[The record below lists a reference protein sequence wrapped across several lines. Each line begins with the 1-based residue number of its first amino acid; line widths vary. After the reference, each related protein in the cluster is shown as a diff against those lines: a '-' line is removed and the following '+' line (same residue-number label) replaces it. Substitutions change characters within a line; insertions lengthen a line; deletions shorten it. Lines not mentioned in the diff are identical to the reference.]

1 MPISGVIPIIDNLG
15 TTYSGCA
22 LDANQGHVLDQNM
35 VHKVGNV
42 SESISGVKT
51 FENGI
56 GASSITV
63 GTGAIDNTNGQ
74 FVFSQGTY
82 ETYKMPSP
90 TAELATTYQILTSK
104 QPVSIAQGGTGTTSI
119 ADGTMLIGNSGAFA
133 SITAT
138 TAATGNTIV
147 QRNSSGSFAATTIT
161 AVLSGRATSCGT
173 AGITLVPITNNRIN
187 FGGTYEGNTRIFFGY
202 GAQDGRSKP
211 TQYYFGGS
219 NGDADVYVGKLYCQ
233 PMNATVE
240 GGEIALA
247 AAPSG
252 GYAAAMDVFYNT
264 SSKVSF
270 WRIVANNSQKFTV
283 NLSTGAH
290 ADYAEERVVD
300 AHEPGRV
307 YQEQDNCILTKA
319 DRRMIPGCSVYSD
332 TYGTCLTNKSK
343 SGRKHNDT
351 KYGTIAVSG
360 RVLVYP
366 YQDRE
371 LYHAG
376 MAVCSAPNGTV
387 DIMSRDEIKEYPDC
401 ILGYVSGIP
410 KDDESLD
417 ADVPLNGRI
426 WIRLA

>member
-1 MPISGVIPIIDNLG
+1 MPISGVVPVIDNLG

-22 LDANQGHVLDQNM
+22 LDANQGHVLDQSM
-35 VHKVGNV
+35 VHNTGN
-42 SESISGVKT
+42 ESVSGVKT
-51 FENGI
+51 FEDGI
-56 GASSITV
+56 AATSITM
-63 GTGAIDNTNGQ
+63 GSGAIDNTSGQ
-74 FVFSQGTY
+74 FSFTQGTY
-82 ETYKMPSP
+82 ETYQMPSP
-90 TAELATTYQILTSK
+90 TAELATTYQMLTSK
-104 QPVSIAQGGTGTTSI
+104 SPVSVAQGGTGITSI
-119 ADGTMLIGNSGAFA
+119 ADNALLMGSSGTFA

-138 TAATGNTIV
+138 TASTGDTIV
-147 QRNSSGSFAATTIT
+147 KRNASGNFDANVIT
-161 AVLSGRATSCGT
+161 GILSGRATSCGT
-173 AGITLVPITNNRIN
+173 AGVTLVPITNNRIN

-202 GAQDGRSKP
+202 AAQDGRSKP
-211 TQYYFGGS
+211 TDYYFGGS
-219 NGDADVYVGKLYCQ
+219 SGDANVYVGKLYCQ
-233 PMNATVE
+233 PMNATTE
-240 GGEIALA
+240 GGEISLA

-252 GYAAAMDVFYNT
+252 GYAAAMDVYYNT

-270 WRIVANNSQKFTV
+270 WRISANGSAKFTV

-319 DRRMIPGCSVYSD
+319 DRRLIPGCSVYSD

-343 SGRKHNDT
+343 SGHQRGDA

-410 KDDESLD
+410 DENNLD
-417 ADVPLNGRI
+417 VDVPLNGRI